1 LITFAH
7 GMNAKLKLTH
17 VLLLRFGKD
26 ITKTQLKL
34 KIEWK
39 LQKFQPPL
47 LFISYSIVMT
57 TCSTV
62 LALGMMPL
70 LLFLYCHGFN
80 NLENAVPYTGIT
92 ITLIMTLV
100 PCAIGIAIN
109 HRVPQYSQIIIKV
122 SLTPDPVFLV
132 NKVTHLRVYKIV
144 FLIQVHSYSIFYLR
158 KDMN

>member
-1 LITFAH
+1 
-7 GMNAKLKLTH
+7 
-17 VLLLRFGKD
+17 
-26 ITKTQLKL
+26 
-34 KIEWK
+34 
-39 LQKFQPPL
+39 
-47 LFISYSIVMT
+47 MT

-62 LALGMMPL
+62 LALGMMSL

-92 ITLIMTLV
+92 IALIMTLV

-132 NKVTHLRVYKIV
+132 NKMTYLKVYKIV
-144 FLIQVHSYSIFYLR
+144 FLILVHSYSIFYLL
-158 KDMN
+158 KDINKHPL